1 MLEINQIY
9 NADCLEKMKDIP
21 DKSVE
26 EWRMVTKLYSRNS
39 RWEKV
44 KEYIFQN
51 GVYYVSSLGRFMV
64 KGKIKENKRDSVG
77 TITYV
82 LGNHRFKLHEIVLQT
97 FLPEGNLDG
106 YSPDHIDRSRR
117 FDNSLSNLQWADRET
132 QYSNRDNTS
141 YKNKSVFC
149 FQNNKLYNS
158 CKEAEKELNLTHNTV
173 ARVARGERKSIH
185 GYSFKFV

>member
-1 MLEINQIY
+1 METNKLF

-21 DKSVE
+21 DGSVE

-44 KEYIFQN
+44 KEYTFPV
-51 GVYYVSSLGRFMV
+51 GFYYVSSLGRFKA
-64 KGKIKENKRDSVG
+64 KGKIKENKRDPVG

-106 YSPDHIDRSRR
+106 YSPDHINRKKR
-117 FDNSLSNLQWADRET
+117 FDNSLSNLRWADRKI
-132 QYSNRDNTS
+132 QYSNRDNKS
-141 YKNKSVFC
+141 HKNKPVLC
-149 FQNNKLYNS
+149 LQNNKTYNS
-158 CKEAEKELNLTHNTV
+158 CKEAETELNLIHNTV

-185 GYSFKFV
+185 GYSFIFV